1 MSKRKKILV
10 IGGGAA
16 GLISSIIAARN
27 GAEVIILDRMNRV
40 GKKILATGNGRC
52 NLTNRYID
60 IKRFHGKS
68 PKFAFGAL
76 HSFDVNQTIDFFEQ
90 LGIACKEE
98 DAGKIYPYSDQATSV
113 LDVLRYEAERLGIS
127 EQCDAEVENICKS
140 DNNFIISL
148 KDGRKIKG
156 DYVIVATGGQ
166 SSPNLGSNG
175 SGYNLVTSL
184 GHKLI
189 KPIPALVQ
197 LKLKP
202 PFLKAIKG
210 VKFIGDASI
219 SNKDK
224 VLRVESGEILFT
236 EYGISGPPILQLSRL
251 ANEQI
256 LNDGSPWILLDMF
269 PNISMDDLLTLLETR
284 ISYNPKKTL
293 EFSFIGLLN
302 KRLIPVVLK
311 ESGIENLQKPCC
323 QLTSSEKRSII
334 QILKAWKIE
343 ITGSLPWAFS
353 QVTAGGID
361 VKDINPHTMESKLI
375 PGLYFAGE
383 VMDIDGDCG
392 GFNLQWAW
400 SSGYL
405 AGLYA
410 STNR

>member
-1 MSKRKKILV
+1 MSKKKKIVV

-27 GAEVIILDRMNRV
+27 GSEVIILDRMNRV

-52 NLTNRYID
+52 NLTNMYID
-60 IKRFHGKS
+60 IKRFHGKN
-68 PKFAFGAL
+68 PKFALGAL
-76 HSFDVNQTIDFFEQ
+76 NSFDVNQTIDFFEQ

-98 DAGKIYPYSDQATSV
+98 DAGKVFPYSDQATSV
-113 LDVLRYEAERLGIS
+113 LDILRYEVERLGII
-127 EQCDAEVENICKS
+127 EQCDSEVEKIHPSGKEF
-140 DNNFIISL
+140 FIYL

-156 DYVIVATGGQ
+156 DNVIIATGGQ

-175 SGYNLVTSL
+175 SGYNLAISL
-184 GHKLI
+184 GHKLVE
-189 KPIPALVQ
+189 PVPALVQ
-197 LKLKP
+197 LKLNS

-219 SNKDK
+219 GNEDK
-224 VLRVESGEILFT
+224 VLRMESGEILFT

-256 LNDGSPWILLDMF
+256 SKNSSPWVSLDMF
-269 PNISMDDLLTLLETR
+269 PNLSTDNLLALLETR

-293 EFSFIGLLN
+293 EFSFVGLLN

-311 ESGIENLQKPCC
+311 GSGIENIQKPCC
-323 QLTSSEKRSII
+323 QLTSSEKLSII
-334 QILKAWKIE
+334 KTLKKWKID
-343 ITGSLPWAFS
+343 ITGSLSWAFS

-361 VKDINPHTMESKLI
+361 VRDINPNSMESKLV

-383 VMDIDGDCG
+383 ILDIDGDCG

-405 AGLYA
+405 AGLNV
-410 STNR
+410 SIR